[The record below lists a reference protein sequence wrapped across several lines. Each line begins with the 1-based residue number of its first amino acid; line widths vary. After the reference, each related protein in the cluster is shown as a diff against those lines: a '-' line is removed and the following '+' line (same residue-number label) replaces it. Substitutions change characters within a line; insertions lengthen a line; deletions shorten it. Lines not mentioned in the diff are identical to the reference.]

1 MTILQPIK
9 NETVNNQTKLYLVP
23 SVDKEF
29 GPEWFHPKFSP
40 IPSSLADLPELH
52 QWSEVFVIKVLEV
65 WSGRRA
71 LSQLSR
77 NCHRSV
83 LKKINEQMS

>member
-40 IPSSLADLPELH
+40 IPSSLAD
-52 QWSEVFVIKVLEV
+52 FKK
-65 WSGRRA
+65 
-71 LSQLSR
+71 LS
-77 NCHRSV
+77 
-83 LKKINEQMS
+83 